1 MTWYRGSE
9 PLPKKSTRFRYLE
22 DAGVHSLVVSEAS
35 RSEAGLYTCRASN
48 AHGHRDTSVS
58 VEVVGNAAR
67 GKPAMFINRP
77 DTNLSLAVGEDI
89 TLSFRVC
96 GDPKPKGQSKVSIP
110 WEQIS
115 LYSKF
120 GQTFFAPKAQQG
132 CSIQLIKSL
141 FIFCTL

>member
-1 MTWYRGSE
+1 MLLNKVVYLLTGSPRADVTWYRGSE

-22 DAGVHSLVVSEAS
+22 DAGVYSLVVSEAG

-58 VEVVGNAAR
+58 VEVVGSAAR
-67 GKPAMFINRP
+67 GKPAMFLSRP

-96 GDPKPKGQSKVSIP
+96 GDPKPKGQPEVCI
-110 WEQIS
+110 
-115 LYSKF
+115 Y
-120 GQTFFAPKAQQG
+120 
-132 CSIQLIKSL
+132 
-141 FIFCTL
+141 